1 MEAETW
7 QPLPAYERRVLGVL
21 VEKSKTSK
29 SPDAYPMTLNSITT
43 GCNQKSNREPIYE
56 LDEDVVESTLTDL
69 QRKGIVVKMVG
80 SRADRWRH
88 QLYELWKVDKVE
100 MAILA
105 ELLLRG
111 PQTEGDLRGR
121 ASRMEEIADLDTLRQ
136 YLKKLEAHS
145 LIVYLT
151 SPDRR
156 GAMLTHGFHSPE
168 ELSEARQIDYQKP
181 LESTGVR
188 SLQEDRISM
197 LEERVARLEA
207 TVATLLASRQE
218 KIPPH

>member
-7 QPLPAYERRVLGVL
+7 QPLPDYERRVLGVL
-21 VEKSKTSK
+21 IEKSKTSK

-56 LDEDVVESTLTDL
+56 LDEDIVESTLTDL

-121 ASRMEEIADLDTLRQ
+121 ASRMEEIADLETLRQ
-136 YLKKLEAHS
+136 HLKKLETRN
-145 LIVYLT
+145 LVVYLT

-156 GAMLTHGFHSPE
+156 GAMLTHGFHTPE
-168 ELSEARQIDYQKP
+168 ELSDARQADSQRAP
-181 LESTGVR
+181 ELTTSRTA
-188 SLQEDRISM
+188 QEDRIVA

-207 TVATLLASRQE
+207 AVANVLAAR
-218 KIPPH
+218 